1 MITSGEGT
9 ERKDMREMLFLFIL
23 CFIIFATFKK
33 HCIGNP
39 LVVQWLVL
47 HTHTAEGLGLIP
59 YGGTKTPQAKWYGK
73 KIHKQTNKNHC
84 TYINLIEMKENAITI
99 RTVVGTL

>member
-9 ERKDMREMLFLFIL
+9 ERKDMREMLLFFIL

-47 HTHTAEGLGLIP
+47 HTFTAEGLGLIP

-73 KIHKQTNKNHC
+73 KSTNKNKNHC

-99 RTVVGTL
+99 RTPVGAL

>member
-39 LVVQWLVL
+39 LGVQWLVL

-73 KIHKQTNKNHC
+73 KSTNKQTKTIVH
-84 TYINLIEMKENAITI
+84 ILI
-99 RTVVGTL
+99 